1 MVSANIAL
9 IIMIIIIFLLALI
22 LPLLDSVKGF
32 KDSISTRWSIVV
44 VYLALGIGCVIDFEK
59 IRDDTRHFVLLGCF
73 VVSILYIVFISL
85 EKWFS
90 NKWIGKFGV
99 TLKKGDSIIHAG
111 MSDTDTKAEGVIPE
125 SPVTVDMGMTGKP
138 SKPSKHHEHKNQETE
153 EATEASDTK
162 EEQSPSPEEDELDT
176 EESDAS
182 EELNDT
188 TEEDGDEDGEEEKEA

>member
-1 MVSANIAL
+1 
-9 IIMIIIIFLLALI
+9 MIIVIFLLALI

-59 IRDDTRHFVLLGCF
+59 ISDDTRHFVLLGCF

-99 TLKKGDSIIHAG
+99 TLKKGESVIHAG
-111 MSDTDTKAEGVIPE
+111 MSNTDTKAEGVIPE
-125 SPVTVDMGMTGKP
+125 APMTVGVDMGITDKP
-138 SKPSKHHEHKNQETE
+138 SNPHEHKNQETE
-153 EATEASDTK
+153 EVSDT
-162 EEQSPSPEEDELDT
+162 ENEQSPSCDELGM
-176 EESDAS
+176 EESDTS
-182 EELNDT
+182 EELNES
-188 TEEDGDEDGEEEKEA
+188 TEKDGDEEKES

>member
-9 IIMIIIIFLLALI
+9 IIMIIVIFLLALI
-22 LPLLDSVKGF
+22 LPLLDSIKGF

-59 IRDDTRHFVLLGCF
+59 ISDDTRHFVLLGCF

-99 TLKKGDSIIHAG
+99 TLKKGDSVIHAG
-111 MSDTDTKAEGVIPE
+111 MSDTDSKAGGVIPE
-125 SPVTVDMGMTGKP
+125 APMTVDVDMGVTGKP
-138 SKPSKHHEHKNQETE
+138 SKPSKHHEHKKHETE
-153 EATEASDTK
+153 EATEASDT
-162 EEQSPSPEEDELDT
+162 ENEQSPECDELDM

-182 EELNDT
+182 EELNET
-188 TEEDGDEDGEEEKEA
+188 TEEDGDEDGDEEK

>member
-9 IIMIIIIFLLALI
+9 IIMIVVIFLLALI
-22 LPLLDSVKGF
+22 LPLLDSIKGF

-59 IRDDTRHFVLLGCF
+59 ISDDTRHFVLLGCF

-99 TLKKGDSIIHAG
+99 TLKKGDSVIHAG
-111 MSDTDTKAEGVIPE
+111 MSDTDTNTKEGVIPE
-125 SPVTVDMGMTGKP
+125 VPMTVGVDMGMTDKP
-138 SKPSKHHEHKNQETE
+138 SKPSKHHKHKKHETE
-153 EATEASDTK
+153 EATEASDTEK
-162 EEQSPSPEEDELDT
+162 EPSPSDDELDM

-188 TEEDGDEDGEEEKEA
+188 TEEDGENSEEEKEA

>member
-9 IIMIIIIFLLALI
+9 IIMIIVIFLLALI

-59 IRDDTRHFVLLGCF
+59 ISDDTRHFVLLGCF

-99 TLKKGDSIIHAG
+99 TLKRGDSVIHAG
-111 MSDTDTKAEGVIPE
+111 MSDTDTKAEGIIPE
-125 SPVTVDMGMTGKP
+125 SPATMDMGINE
-138 SKPSKHHEHKNQETE
+138 KPSKHHENKKQETE
-153 EATEASDTK
+153 DATEASDT
-162 EEQSPSPEEDELDT
+162 ENEQSPECDGLDI

-182 EELNDT
+182 EELNET
-188 TEEDGDEDGEEEKEA
+188 TEEDGDEEKEA

>member
-9 IIMIIIIFLLALI
+9 ILMIIVIFLLALI
-22 LPLLDSVKGF
+22 LPLLDSINGF

-59 IRDDTRHFVLLGCF
+59 ISDDTRHFVLLGCF

-99 TLKKGDSIIHAG
+99 TLKKGESVIHAG
-111 MSDTDTKAEGVIPE
+111 MSNTDTKAEGVIPE
-125 SPVTVDMGMTGKP
+125 APMTVGVDMGITDKP
-138 SKPSKHHEHKNQETE
+138 SNPHENKKQETK
-153 EATEASDTK
+153 EASDT
-162 EEQSPSPEEDELDT
+162 ENEQSPECDELGM
-176 EESDAS
+176 EESDTS
-182 EELNDT
+182 EELNES
-188 TEEDGDEDGEEEKEA
+188 TEKDGDEEKES

>member
-1 MVSANIAL
+1 
-9 IIMIIIIFLLALI
+9 MIVVIFLLALI
-22 LPLLDSVKGF
+22 LPLLDSIKGF

-59 IRDDTRHFVLLGCF
+59 INDDTRHFVLLGCF

-99 TLKKGDSIIHAG
+99 TLKKGDSVIHAG
-111 MSDTDTKAEGVIPE
+111 MSDTDSKAGGVIPE
-125 SPVTVDMGMTGKP
+125 APMTVGVDMGVTGKPSKP
-138 SKPSKHHEHKNQETE
+138 SKPSKHHEHKKQETE
-153 EATEASDTK
+153 EATEASEASDT
-162 EEQSPSPEEDELDT
+162 ENEQSPSDDELDM

-182 EELNDT
+182 EELNET
-188 TEEDGDEDGEEEKEA
+188 TEEDGEEEKEA

>member
-9 IIMIIIIFLLALI
+9 IIMIVVILLLALI

-59 IRDDTRHFVLLGCF
+59 LGDDTRHFVLLGCF
-73 VVSILYIVFISL
+73 VISILYIVFVSL

-99 TLKKGDSIIHAG
+99 TLKKGESFIHAG
-111 MSDTDTKAEGVIPE
+111 MSNTGTKAEGLIPE
-125 SPVTVDMGMTGKP
+125 SPVTAGVDMGITGKP
-138 SKPSKHHEHKNQETE
+138 SKSHEHKNQETE
-153 EATEASDTK
+153 EASDT
-162 EEQSPSPEEDELDT
+162 ENEQSPSCDELDMKA
-176 EESDAS
+176 SDAS
-182 EELNDT
+182 EELNEA
-188 TEEDGDEDGEEEKEA
+188 TEEDGEEEKEA